1 MCVLTVFR
9 GQSSLLSSNTYLL
22 FTLGI
27 LFSFILF
34 SITIV
39 GPAVHYN
46 MTNKSGLYTALCD
59 YKCIVFRH
67 NAPQISIVGVIDD
80 DAIRN

>member
-1 MCVLTVFR
+1 M
-9 GQSSLLSSNTYLL
+9 LSSDTYL
-22 FTLGI
+22 LGI
-27 LFSFILF
+27 LFSFIPF
-34 SITIV
+34 SITSA
-39 GPAVHYN
+39 GSSAVYYN

-80 DAIRN
+80 DTIRN